1 MRRIISA
8 RGREVNMVAIAAKHE
23 TDRAVGNVSMN
34 ARGDIIDNRG
44 NVKIT
49 REEVTREIYKA
60 ASPDATAK
68 AASIKDDQIIVD
80 EVQELHEEK
89 RKKKKKKLTEV
100 NRQLRERPDGS
111 QYIEVEYNDG
121 SMKEVEVDKK

>member
-1 MRRIISA
+1 MRKIISA

-89 RKKKKKKLTEV
+89 RKKKKLTEV

>member
-89 RKKKKKKLTEV
+89 RKKKKLTEV